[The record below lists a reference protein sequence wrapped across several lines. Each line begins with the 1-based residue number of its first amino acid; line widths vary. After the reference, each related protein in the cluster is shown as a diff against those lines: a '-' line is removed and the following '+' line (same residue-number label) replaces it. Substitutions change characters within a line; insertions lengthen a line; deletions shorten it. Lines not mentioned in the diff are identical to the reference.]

1 METYLVFLSLGA
13 IVMCLLLQAFFSGS
27 EIGMV
32 SADKIRLRHLA
43 AEGSKGASMALKFLD
58 KPELLLSTT
67 LVGTNLMT
75 VTNTTIATWLS
86 INAFGEEWAL
96 LAIVFTAPI
105 IWVFSE
111 IVPKT
116 IFQQKSGE
124 IVPVAVYFLAFFTV
138 ILYPL
143 VFLTSK
149 FSEFMSWVSG
159 GNHSSAVTL
168 REEIQVMLDTSP
180 IDKEINPQEQDMIK
194 RLFDFNETTAREVMI
209 PLVDVVTVSNFSSC
223 KEVMDTAAK
232 SYHKLIPVFSER
244 VDNMVGVVN
253 TMDLLGEPP
262 NDEIKN
268 LIHKVDYVPGSK
280 SIATL
285 MADMR
290 ESKATLVIVVDEFG
304 GAEGIV
310 TLEDIMEEVVDEV
323 RDEFDKLEKEE
334 TIISLGE
341 KSYLV
346 SARYDI
352 DELEE
357 ELEIHLKVGE
367 QHTSL
372 ASLLLDEFDDIPE
385 VGEKVVYQGITF
397 TITKARPQAI
407 DEVKIKLP

>member
-1 METYLVFLSLGA
+1 METYQVLFSLA
-13 IVMCLLLQAFFSGS
+13 IMVLCLLLQAFFSGS

-43 AEGSKGASMALKFLD
+43 AEGSRGAGMALKFLD
-58 KPELLLSTT
+58 RPDLLLSTT

-75 VTNTTIATWLS
+75 VVNTTIATWLVVQG
-86 INAFGEEWAL
+86 FGEEWAL
-96 LAIVFTAPI
+96 LAIVFIAPV
-105 IWVFSE
+105 IWIFGEV
-111 IVPKT
+111 VPKT
-116 IFQQKSGE
+116 IFQQKSGV
-124 IVPVAVYFLAFFTV
+124 IVPVAVYFLVFFTAL
-138 ILYPL
+138 LYPL

-149 FSEFMSWVSG
+149 FSQFMAWLSSG
-159 GNHSSAVTL
+159 DNSAAVTL

-180 IDKEINPQEQDMIK
+180 IDKEIKPQEQDMIK

-209 PLVDVVTVSNFSSC
+209 PLVDVVTVSNVSTC
-223 KEVMDTAAK
+223 KEVMETAAK

-253 TMDLLGEPP
+253 TMDLLGEPAER
-262 NDEIKN
+262 EIKS
-268 LIHKVDYVPGSK
+268 LIHKIDYVPSSK

-290 ESKATLVIVVDEFG
+290 ESKASLVVVVDEFG

-334 TIISLGE
+334 TIISLGNN
-341 KSYLV
+341 SYLV

-357 ELEIHLKVGE
+357 ELDIQLNVGE

-385 VGEKVVYQGITF
+385 VGEKVTYKGIVF

-407 DEVKIKLP
+407 DEVQIQLP